1 MIESKDIHLS
11 LDEARAELNK
21 RWNNAELKSAIEKE
35 LGENFMPQFS
45 ERPRLVSFRQI
56 CTPDNGFTFLYQCA
70 KYIGGVPLITE
81 YHDDIF
87 VSFNE
92 DKKGWGRLRLTMEDG
107 SKAMVDI
114 MDFHANEKK
123 KLGECVLKTGENL
136 IDFHHKLIEISG
148 YAPEIIDNSKW
159 LRKFGHPADYYYPF
173 ILHLVAHGVWF
184 ENIEPYNEDGS
195 DHPFIKN
202 ITNPTIQKIKD
213 KFGLNPLVVR
223 VYPLNQNAE
232 EDFYWWSYP
241 KNVND
246 WIVEYAKKDNL
257 TFKKVDLK

>member
-148 YAPEIIDNSKW
+148 YAPEIIDNSNWFNKI
-159 LRKFGHPADYYYPF
+159 GGASDYYYPF
-173 ILHLVAHGVWF
+173 FLHFVAHGVLF
-184 ENIEPYNEDGS
+184 ENVESYEENDGGA
-195 DHPFIKN
+195 PFIRDV
-202 ITNPTIQKIKD
+202 TTPAIQKIEE
-213 KFGLNPLVVR
+213 KFGIRPLIVR
-223 VYPLNQNAE
+223 IYPQDQADE
-232 EDFYWWSYP
+232 EDFFWWCHP

-246 WIVEYAKKDNL
+246 YIIEYAKKNYL
-257 TFKKVDLK
+257 TSRKA